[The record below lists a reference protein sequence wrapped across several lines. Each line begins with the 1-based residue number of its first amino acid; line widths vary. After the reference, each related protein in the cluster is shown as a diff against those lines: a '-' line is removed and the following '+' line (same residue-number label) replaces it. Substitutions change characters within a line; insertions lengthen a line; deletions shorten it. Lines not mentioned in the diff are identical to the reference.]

1 MNERSRQAAH
11 ALTPGG
17 AGDGDGGF
25 FDVPVESDGMAHVS
39 HGPFVEQLPVANLSV
54 SQVRERFADRLDI
67 HPEAVAL
74 LDGDPV
80 DDGATVRAG
89 QTLSFIR
96 PAGEKGC

>member
-1 MNERSRQAAH
+1 MNERSRRAAR
-11 ALTPGG
+11 AQITPGG
-17 AGDGDGGF
+17 TNGDGGF
-25 FDVPVESDGMAHVS
+25 FDTPDAATGLASVS

-67 HPEAVAL
+67 HPDAVAL

-80 DDGATVRAG
+80 DDAATVRAG
-89 QTLSFIR
+89 QTLAFIR

>member
-1 MNERSRQAAH
+1 MNERSRHSARVQIDRGGPAA
-11 ALTPGG
+11 
-17 AGDGDGGF
+17 DGGF
-25 FDVPVESDGMAHVS
+25 FDAPDESAGLASVS

-74 LDGDPV
+74 LDGSPV
-80 DDGATVRAG
+80 DDAATVRAG